1 MQHRL
6 KMFMLNDCFNPT
18 FSLHLENLI
27 MEANHKLH
35 AMGKVKRYKAYE
47 QNKLIGHLL

>member
-1 MQHRL
+1 
-6 KMFMLNDCFNPT
+6 
-18 FSLHLENLI
+18 

-35 AMGKVKRYKAYE
+35 EMGKVKRYKAYE

>member
-1 MQHRL
+1 
-6 KMFMLNDCFNPT
+6 MFMLNDCFNPT